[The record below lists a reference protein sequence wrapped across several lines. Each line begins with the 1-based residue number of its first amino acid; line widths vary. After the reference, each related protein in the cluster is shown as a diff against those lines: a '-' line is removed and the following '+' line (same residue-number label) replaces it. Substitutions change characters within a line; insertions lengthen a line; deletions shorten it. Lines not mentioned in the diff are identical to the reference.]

1 MWIYVFI
8 SLGCIPRSGIA
19 EGFDTFM
26 FNFMEDLPNYIPER
40 LHYFI
45 FSLVIYEGSNFY
57 PSSPTLVIVHL
68 LNYSYLTGEVVSH
81 CGFDLQFL
89 ND

>member
-26 FNFMEDLPNYIPER
+26 FNFMEDLPNCIPER

-45 FSLVIYEGSNFY
+45 FSLVIYEGSNFCL
-57 PSSPTLVIVHL
+57 SSPTLVIVHL
-68 LNYSYLTGEVVSH
+68 YLTGEVVSH
-81 CGFDLQFL
+81 CGFDL
-89 ND
+89 